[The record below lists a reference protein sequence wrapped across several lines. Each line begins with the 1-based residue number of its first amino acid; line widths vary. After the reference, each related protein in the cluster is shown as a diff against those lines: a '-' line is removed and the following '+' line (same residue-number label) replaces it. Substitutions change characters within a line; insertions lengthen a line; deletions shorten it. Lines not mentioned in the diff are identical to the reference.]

1 MAMVG
6 QVGRSSKFVLNL
18 VNFSHVYLVFFVF
31 CIPILLYV
39 TSSCVKLLHVL

>member
-18 VNFSHVYLVFFVF
+18 VNFSHVYLVFFV
-31 CIPILLYV
+31 IPILLYV